1 MSETDKQP
9 DDSTDDGSVTVDE
22 PTETSLDPEDD
33 DLGSEVSAER
43 GQSEDTDQ
51 PPVDGPSGE
60 GRDGPGD
67 TSQGTPGGEENP
79 ESAD

>member
-1 MSETDKQP
+1 MSDNETQP
-9 DDSTDDGSVTVDE
+9 DQPEGVTVDE
-22 PTETSLDPEDD
+22 PTEPALNPEDD
-33 DLGSEVSAER
+33 DLN
-43 GQSEDTDQ
+43 Q

-67 TSQGTPGGEENP
+67 TSQGTPGGDESP

>member
-1 MSETDKQP
+1 MTAGERDRDDET
-9 DDSTDDGSVTVDE
+9 
-22 PTETSLDPEDD
+22 
-33 DLGSEVSAER
+33 
-43 GQSEDTDQ
+43 DTDQ

-67 TSQGTPGGEENP
+67 TSQGTPGGEETP